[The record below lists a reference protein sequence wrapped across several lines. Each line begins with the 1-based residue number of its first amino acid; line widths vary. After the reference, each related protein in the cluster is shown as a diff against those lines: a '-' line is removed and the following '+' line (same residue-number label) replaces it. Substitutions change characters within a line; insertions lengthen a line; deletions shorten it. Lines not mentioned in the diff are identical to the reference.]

1 MRKHRM
7 SLLCAV
13 MAAALLMA
21 AAVPALAEGE
31 SAAGAPVAENLEL
44 NTYRN
49 VSVGGRLSAVDP
61 EGDTVTFEISTEP
74 GKGTVELTKDGRFVY
89 TPDKDRRG
97 RDYFGYRAVDS
108 EGNASQEATVII
120 RISKQKTQTFYS
132 DMAGDRAAYAATLLA
147 EEGIFTGE
155 KLGSQWVFY
164 PQRGV
169 TRGEFLSMC
178 LELCGTRLLSGVAS
192 TGFTDDGEIPLW
204 QKPYVA
210 TALMD
215 GVISGY
221 SGDSGAAFEPNEPIS
236 RVEAAVMLDS
246 ALDLTDAE
254 AASANAPQWAA
265 QAVANTSACGIL
277 DGARYSE
284 ELTRSEAA
292 EMLAAAIAVRE
303 ARDWR
308 YSPGITR
315 GSFSLMAFS
324 AACQRGFAL
333 ELNPAPGAGP
343 GLSAPTGLKHGV
355 ERLPPRVHQHPV
367 G

>member
-265 QAVANTSACGIL
+265 QAVANTSSCGIL
-277 DGARYSE
+277 DGALYSA
-284 ELTRSEAA
+284 ELTRADAA

-303 ARDWR
+303 ARD
-308 YSPGITR
+308 
-315 GSFSLMAFS
+315 
-324 AACQRGFAL
+324 
-333 ELNPAPGAGP
+333 
-343 GLSAPTGLKHGV
+343 
-355 ERLPPRVHQHPV
+355 
-367 G
+367 

>member
-61 EGDTVTFEISTEP
+61 EGDTVTFEITTEP

-132 DMAGDRAAYAATLLA
+132 DMAGDRAPTPRPSWPRRASSPAKSWEASGCSTPSA
-147 EEGIFTGE
+147 E
-155 KLGSQWVFY
+155 
-164 PQRGV
+164 
-169 TRGEFLSMC
+169 
-178 LELCGTRLLSGVAS
+178 
-192 TGFTDDGEIPLW
+192 
-204 QKPYVA
+204 
-210 TALMD
+210 
-215 GVISGY
+215 
-221 SGDSGAAFEPNEPIS
+221 
-236 RVEAAVMLDS
+236 
-246 ALDLTDAE
+246 
-254 AASANAPQWAA
+254 
-265 QAVANTSACGIL
+265 
-277 DGARYSE
+277 
-284 ELTRSEAA
+284 
-292 EMLAAAIAVRE
+292 
-303 ARDWR
+303 
-308 YSPGITR
+308 
-315 GSFSLMAFS
+315 
-324 AACQRGFAL
+324 
-333 ELNPAPGAGP
+333 
-343 GLSAPTGLKHGV
+343 
-355 ERLPPRVHQHPV
+355 
-367 G
+367 